1 MTLQLQ
7 NRIAG
12 LERKILPHI
21 EAKLKMRCAV
31 WCERKMENQNSA
43 LEIIKLH
50 MVNWEKIVN
59 QSQDSSTWKVFRR
72 NHKKARALTRA
83 FWDIRISS
91 LGFGGCPSALLFLFI
106 KTSTLQ
112 TFLFHTTKHHNL
124 QNAFTKTKSNHWS
137 SRSLLLYYA
146 INHIEPETADIMAP
160 VSTIPLPLHL
170 PSIQMILSIPAL
182 DETAANRLTGNWN
195 RSRNYLLVCRHL

>member
-146 INHIEPETADIMAP
+146 IKPYRTRNRRHHGTCKHHSSSPP
-160 VSTIPLPLHL
+160 SPLH
-170 PSIQMILSIPAL
+170 P
-182 DETAANRLTGNWN
+182 DDFVNTGSWWN
-195 RSRNYLLVCRHL
+195 SC